1 MNRTF
6 RDDKGPLLADE
17 MACTAGDDDGTPLTR
32 AESAMLLIAAAAFAG
47 AGIAV
52 LAFFVGWLVS

>member
-1 MNRTF
+1 MSRTF

-32 AESAMLLIAAAAFAG
+32 AESAMLLIVFAASVAISIALVAG
-47 AGIAV
+47 
-52 LAFFVGWLVS
+52 LVGWLEG